1 MPSFIDYDS
10 VGDKLYF
17 LSEGTY
23 LTFTVKLSKKD
34 KDGCRNHYHKE
45 YMYPSNQYL
54 DKSTGVTI
62 KRDFDYYLAIENK
75 KEEIFIQIRMENMIG
90 LNMILQNLV
99 QILLN
104 DNVWAVKNN
113 RLVLKGN
120 INPMSIDLPL
130 DKWLSFEPLVL
141 EYEQG
146 FSKGVRIILS
156 QNDKFVDLD
165 IDKFMGLVYLL
176 SNFNMYQSA
185 LSIVN
190 YLNWREYG
198 TNLVTF
204 SDGSSNMN
212 EGSIKS
218 PNGRKIPTKAQKQK
232 SFFDLN

>member
-1 MPSFIDYDS
+1 M
-10 VGDKLYF
+10 
-17 LSEGTY
+17 
-23 LTFTVKLSKKD
+23 
-34 KDGCRNHYHKE
+34 
-45 YMYPSNQYL
+45 
-54 DKSTGVTI
+54 
-62 KRDFDYYLAIENK
+62 
-75 KEEIFIQIRMENMIG
+75 
-90 LNMILQNLV
+90 
-99 QILLN
+99 
-104 DNVWAVKNN
+104 
-113 RLVLKGN
+113 
-120 INPMSIDLPL
+120 
-130 DKWLSFEPLVL
+130 SFEPLVL

-204 SDGSSNMN
+204 SDGTNNMN

-218 PNGRKIPTKAQKQK
+218 PNGRKIPTKSQKQK
-232 SFFDLN
+232 SFFDLD